1 MHVKPYTEISNIC
14 YKSMTYSNSMVKSS
28 SEQITNKTR
37 YTLLFKKILAD
48 SMEVEF
54 VFEVKFIKLR
64 CMLLLFTIY
73 M

>member
-1 MHVKPYTEISNIC
+1 
-14 YKSMTYSNSMVKSS
+14 MVKSS